1 MTYEFV
7 RENSSKYSIKVIC
20 NVLKISRGSY
30 YNYIFKKHKGC
41 KRSRENEILLQKIKL
56 LFMKSKSRYGS
67 PRITAAL
74 KTDGITV
81 GKNRVARIMR
91 ENFLAVKT
99 RHKRYYPRVSA
110 EKKISSDLVVRHFN
124 PILPNIIWS
133 SDITYIKIK
142 NQWKYLSVI
151 MDLYSRMIIAW
162 KLNDSQNESII
173 IRTIETAVRT
183 RQPGIGVI
191 FHSDRGSQY
200 FSDRVKKVLSFNGIK
215 QSMGDKGSCYDNAVI
230 ESFFST
236 LKKELIYR
244 EKYKSAEELE
254 KSLFE
259 YIEIFYNR
267 QRKHSTL
274 GYLSPFEFES
284 KNVIY

>member
-1 MTYEFV
+1 M
-7 RENSSKYSIKVIC
+7 
-20 NVLKISRGSY
+20 SRSSY
-30 YNYIFKKHKGC
+30 YNYLSA
-41 KRSRENEILLQKIKL
+41 KRNGGKRKTENEIILQKIKL
-56 LFMKSKSRYGS
+56 VFMQSKSRYGS
-67 PRITAAL
+67 PRVTAAL
-74 KTDGITV
+74 RADGMQV

-91 ENFLAVKT
+91 ENFIAVKT
-99 RHKRYYPRVSA
+99 RHKRYYPKASA
-110 EKKISSDLVVRHFN
+110 EKQISRDLVERRFN
-124 PILPNIIWS
+124 PTLPNTIWS

-142 NQWKYLSVI
+142 QDWKYLSVI
-151 MDLYSRMIIAW
+151 MDLYSRKIISW

-173 IRTIETAVRT
+173 VRTIENAVRT
-183 RQPGIGVI
+183 RQPDSGII

-200 FSDRVKKVLSFNGIK
+200 FSDRVKKVLSSNGIL

-244 EKYKSAEELE
+244 EKYQSTEELE